1 MKLIRNFSTKLCLAN
16 LFIIVISI
24 FATSSYFYY
33 FLKEKEEQQF
43 TQTLTTLTTKLGEQ
57 TDTLIDN
64 MDKISL
70 QIASTPYITNH
81 FTNIPP
87 TKELNYFSEDHFL
100 RSEMRDFL
108 NSYTFKNNI
117 ATRICLY
124 DQHGNFV
131 DAGYKLTDSSATS
144 NFFTS
149 ERFDATVD
157 YFETNSNRYLF
168 IPPHYDPFSSTPLY
182 GEKVI
187 IFSLIRPIKNYTI
200 VGSNV
205 VGYVEVQLEY
215 SALNDLF
222 TSLDTNTNFAIA
234 DGTGQV
240 IYPFATPS
248 YYLRPSDFNNQK
260 HLVVT
265 EPLKSAPY
273 HVILMQDKDLL
284 LSSYKKLQE
293 MLIFIFVVIL
303 LICGISQMIL
313 IAYFT
318 RPLNKLKTSVETINL
333 DNLSLNL
340 VDEDIGDEF
349 TQLNQAFTRM
359 FNHLNIS
366 IQHTILAETSALHSH
381 LLALQAQINPHFIHN
396 VLSVM
401 SVLAEENNVP
411 KIENMC
417 NKLSGMLRYSSS
429 YTDIHT
435 SLEAELGYASSY
447 LELMQERYE
456 DKFAFTIHLSD
467 TARHVAIPKLIIQPL
482 AENCFHH
489 GFNKKA
495 APWHIKINCYTKDDF
510 WFVDIIDNGIGFTD
524 SFLKKFKQYVAQVDL
539 EHHPDECLKLEIGG
553 LSLNNIY
560 LRLHI
565 LYKENLIF
573 RLANQASGGAII
585 TLGGKIDND

>member
-1 MKLIRNFSTKLCLAN
+1 MKLFKNFSTKLCLAN
-16 LFIIVISI
+16 LLIIVISV
-24 FATSSYFYY
+24 FATSSYFYH
-33 FLKEKEEQQF
+33 FLKQKEEQQF
-43 TQTLTTLTTKLGEQ
+43 TQTLTTLTTKLSEQ

-81 FTNIPP
+81 FTNIPH
-87 TKELNYFSEDHFL
+87 TKDLNHFSEDHFL

-124 DQHGNFV
+124 DQYGNFV

-144 NFFTS
+144 DFFTS
-149 ERFDATVD
+149 ERFNATVD
-157 YFETNSNRYLF
+157 FFETNNNRYLF
-168 IPPHYDPFSSTPLY
+168 IPPHYDPFSSAPMY
-182 GEKVI
+182 GEKMI
-187 IFSLIRPIKNYTI
+187 ILSLIRPIKNYTI

-215 SALNDLF
+215 SALDDLF
-222 TSLDTNTNFAIA
+222 TSLGTNTNFAIT
-234 DGTGQV
+234 DNTGQV
-240 IYPFATPS
+240 IYPFVTPL
-248 YYLRPSDFNNQK
+248 YYLKPTDLNNPK
-260 HLVVT
+260 HLVVA
-265 EPLKSAPY
+265 EPLKSVPY

-284 LSSYKKLQE
+284 LSSYKRLQE
-293 MLIFIFVVIL
+293 MLIFIFLVIL
-303 LICGISQMIL
+303 LISGISQIIL
-313 IAYFT
+313 IAHFT
-318 RPLNKLKTSVETINL
+318 RPLNKLKASVETINL

-340 VDEDIGDEF
+340 VDEAIGDEF

-359 FNHLNIS
+359 FDHLNIS

-401 SVLAEENNVP
+401 SVLAEENDVP

-435 SLEAELGYASSY
+435 SLEAELDYASSY

-456 DKFAFTIHLSD
+456 DKFTFTINLSD

-482 AENCFHH
+482 TENCFHH
-489 GFNKKA
+489 GFSQKP
-495 APWHIKINCYTKDDF
+495 APWYIEINCYTKDKF

-524 SFLKKFKQYVAQVDL
+524 SFLKKFNQYAAQVDL
-539 EHHPDECLKLEIGG
+539 EQHPDECLKLEIGG

-560 LRLHI
+560 LRLYI
-565 LYKENLIF
+565 LYKESLIF
-573 RLANQASGGAII
+573 RLANQPLGGSII
-585 TLGGKIDND
+585 TLGGKIYHD